1 MFSHPLLYLRLT
13 LWTLKQ
19 ASRVFMW
26 FFSPESFSIFFIFF
40 HSFHRFSSV
49 SPLQFAVFFSS
60 SHLLEI
66 LSYTFFI
73 VFIATSMF
81 ISPFFFYNSPIF
93 LFRHSSTRFFFFLV
107 FILFVAVINLQHL
120 NILNVFHRSS
130 RRNFHVYL
138 SIISA
143 MFLSSTTPQYLFFTI
158 SPTSSFF
165 LLQMSSR
172 IIFFYLCK
180 VLFKFKFK

>member
-1 MFSHPLLYLRLT
+1 MVFLSRIILNILHLFS
-13 LWTLKQ
+13 
-19 ASRVFMW
+19 
-26 FFSPESFSIFFIFF
+26 FFSSLLQRFSITICCFFFVFSSSRNSLLHI
-40 HSFHRFSSV
+40 FHRFYRNFNV
-49 SPLQFAVFFSS
+49 
-60 SHLLEI
+60 HLSI
-66 LSYTFFI
+66 
-73 VFIATSMF
+73 
-81 ISPFFFYNSPIF
+81 FFYNSPIF

-130 RRNFHVYL
+130 RRNFRVYL
-138 SIISA
+138 SMISA

-172 IIFFYLCK
+172 IIPFYLCK